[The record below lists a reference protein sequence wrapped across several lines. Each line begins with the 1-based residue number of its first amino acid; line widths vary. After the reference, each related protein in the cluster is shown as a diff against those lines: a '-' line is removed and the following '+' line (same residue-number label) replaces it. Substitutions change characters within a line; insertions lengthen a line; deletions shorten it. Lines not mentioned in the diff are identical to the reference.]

1 MSEPKINLSL
11 EIGRLV
17 QYALQTGLIE
27 AADKLY
33 AQNRLVALLGAD
45 ALEDCEI
52 PAESLDSPAPILE
65 RLLDY
70 AHQHGV
76 LESNAPYN
84 RDIFDTELMAALTPR
99 PSEVQR
105 IFNEKYAADPKEATD
120 WFYHFSQA
128 TNYIRTDRIAR
139 DMRWLYP
146 SAYGDIVITI
156 NLSKPEKDPMQ
167 VALLKKQKS
176 SGYPRCALCVEN
188 EGYRGTAQN
197 AARGN
202 HRILPVTLDGENW
215 FMQYSPYVYYNEHC
229 IAFNREHVPM
239 MISGK
244 TFRRLLDFIDC
255 FPHYFLGS
263 NADLPIVGGS
273 ITTHDHFQGGSF
285 TFPMEVAPDIF
296 RFTVKGFEDIT
307 CSAIKWP
314 LSVIR
319 ISSTDR
325 KRLAELAE
333 HILARWRAYSDESVG
348 ILAETDGE
356 PHNTITPIARRRGE
370 AYELDLA
377 LRNNRTSDEHPLGI
391 FHPHAEYHHI
401 KRENIGLIEVMGL
414 AVLPGRLKNELGFIR
429 DCLLGDREAFF
440 ENPSME
446 AHCAWYRTLCER
458 DDITE
463 ENVDDI
469 LRAEVGLIFCKVLE
483 NAGVFKGDE
492 AGIAAFR
499 RFAES
504 LS

>member
-314 LSVIR
+314 LSVFR

-356 PHNTITPIARRRGE
+356 PH
-370 AYELDLA
+370 
-377 LRNNRTSDEHPLGI
+377 
-391 FHPHAEYHHI
+391 
-401 KRENIGLIEVMGL
+401 
-414 AVLPGRLKNELGFIR
+414 
-429 DCLLGDREAFF
+429 
-440 ENPSME
+440 
-446 AHCAWYRTLCER
+446 
-458 DDITE
+458 
-463 ENVDDI
+463 
-469 LRAEVGLIFCKVLE
+469 
-483 NAGVFKGDE
+483 
-492 AGIAAFR
+492 
-499 RFAES
+499 
-504 LS
+504 